1 MTNSA
6 ISSWIKIVKKQEQQ
20 PLMDFENGVIVKI
33 HKSSVDP
40 IQNTNS
46 LKYIKT
52 LTIPT
57 F

>member
-1 MTNSA
+1 M
-6 ISSWIKIVKKQEQQ
+6 I
-20 PLMDFENGVIVKI
+20 MDFENGVIVKI